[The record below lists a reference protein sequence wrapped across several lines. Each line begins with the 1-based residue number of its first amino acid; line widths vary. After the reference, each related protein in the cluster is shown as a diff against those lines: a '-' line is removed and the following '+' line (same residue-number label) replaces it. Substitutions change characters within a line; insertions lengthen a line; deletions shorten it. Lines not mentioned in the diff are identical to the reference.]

1 MLFLLLLIGDEHNDL
16 NVSEPQRPYLP
27 MNEGKHHNLNVHIL
41 CMIFLVVRWRGWSQD
56 SPYGDN
62 EDSLSHN
69 GCCTDPFHSTFSSSM
84 FNITLSFV
92 SYVSIKPKLQ
102 HPPLATLQAFELLKI
117 GYFKF
122 LLPPLSQAK
131 IAFKCPTQYQTI
143 HGVFNKYCG
152 IKKSHGLV
160 FVAAL

>member
-41 CMIFLVVRWRGWSQD
+41 YVIFLVVRWRGWSQD

-84 FNITLSFV
+84 FNINLSFV
-92 SYVSIKPKLQ
+92 YLSIKSKLQ

-122 LLPPLSQAK
+122 LLSPPPLPGQDRIQMPHPISNNPWCVQQ
-131 IAFKCPTQYQTI
+131 ILW
-143 HGVFNKYCG
+143 N
-152 IKKSHGLV
+152 
-160 FVAAL
+160 

>member
-41 CMIFLVVRWRGWSQD
+41 CVIFLVVRWWSWSQD

-84 FNITLSFV
+84 FNINLSFV
-92 SYVSIKPKLQ
+92 YVSIKSKLQ
-102 HPPLATLQAFELLKI
+102 HPPWQPCKHLNFWRLVISSFCSPPPSPRPRSHLNAPPNIKRSLVCSTNVVELSKVM
-117 GYFKF
+117 G
-122 LLPPLSQAK
+122 
-131 IAFKCPTQYQTI
+131 
-143 HGVFNKYCG
+143 
-152 IKKSHGLV
+152 
-160 FVAAL
+160 

>member
-27 MNEGKHHNLNVHIL
+27 MNEGKHHSLNVHIL
-41 CMIFLVVRWRGWSQD
+41 CVIFLVVRWRGWSQD

-62 EDSLSHN
+62 EDSLSHH
-69 GCCTDPFHSTFSSSM
+69 GCCIDPFHSTFSCSM

-92 SYVSIKPKLQ
+92 SYVSIKSKLQ

-122 LLPPLSQAK
+122 LLPPPLPGQDRIQMPHPISNN
-131 IAFKCPTQYQTI
+131 
-143 HGVFNKYCG
+143 GVFNKCCG
-152 IKKSHGLV
+152 IKQSHGLV

>member
-41 CMIFLVVRWRGWSQD
+41 CVIFLVVRWRGWSQD

-122 LLPPLSQAK
+122 LLPPLPQAK

-143 HGVFNKYCG
+143 LGVFNKCCG
-152 IKKSHGLV
+152 IKQSHGLV

>member
-16 NVSEPQRPYLP
+16 NVSEPQRPYLL

-41 CMIFLVVRWRGWSQD
+41 CVIFLVVRWRGWSQD

-84 FNITLSFV
+84 FNINLSFFKCQSSLSFNIPPWQPCKHLNFWRLV
-92 SYVSIKPKLQ
+92 ISSFCS
-102 HPPLATLQAFELLKI
+102 PPL
-117 GYFKF
+117 
-122 LLPPLSQAK
+122 PQAK
-131 IAFKCPTQYQTI
+131 ITFKCPTQYQRI
-143 HGVFNKYCG
+143 LGVFNKCCG
-152 IKKSHGLV
+152 IKQSHGLV

>member
-16 NVSEPQRPYLP
+16 NVSEAQRPYLP
-27 MNEGKHHNLNVHIL
+27 MNEGKHHNLNDHIL
-41 CMIFLVVRWRGWSQD
+41 YVIFLVVRWRGWSQD

-122 LLPPLSQAK
+122 LLPPPSPRPRSHSNAPPNIKQSLVCSTNIVELSK
-131 IAFKCPTQYQTI
+131 VM
-143 HGVFNKYCG
+143 G
-152 IKKSHGLV
+152 
-160 FVAAL
+160 

>member
-41 CMIFLVVRWRGWSQD
+41 CVIFLVVRWRGWSQD
-56 SPYGDN
+56 STYGDN

-102 HPPLATLQAFELLKI
+102 HPPWQPCKHLNFWRLVISSFCSPPPSPRPRSHSNAPPNIKQSLVCSTNIVELSKVM
-117 GYFKF
+117 G
-122 LLPPLSQAK
+122 
-131 IAFKCPTQYQTI
+131 
-143 HGVFNKYCG
+143 
-152 IKKSHGLV
+152 
-160 FVAAL
+160 

>member
-1 MLFLLLLIGDEHNDL
+1 MLFLLLLIGDEQNDL

-41 CMIFLVVRWRGWSQD
+41 CMIFLVVRWWSWSQD

-84 FNITLSFV
+84 FNINLSFV
-92 SYVSIKPKLQ
+92 YVSIKSKLQ

-122 LLPPLSQAK
+122 LLPPLPQAK
-131 IAFKCPTQYQTI
+131 ITFKCPTQYQMI
-143 HGVFNKYCG
+143 LGVFNKCCG
-152 IKKSHGLV
+152 IKQSHGLV

>member
-41 CMIFLVVRWRGWSQD
+41 YVIFLVVRWRGWSQD

-102 HPPLATLQAFELLKI
+102 HPSLATLQAFIYSFIYFEL
-117 GYFKF
+117 F
-122 LLPPLSQAK
+122 LLSM
-131 IAFKCPTQYQTI
+131 AF
-143 HGVFNKYCG
+143 
-152 IKKSHGLV
+152 
-160 FVAAL
+160 

>member
-16 NVSEPQRPYLP
+16 NVSEPQRPYLL

-41 CMIFLVVRWRGWSQD
+41 CVIFLVVRWRGWSQD

-84 FNITLSFV
+84 FNINLSFFKCQ
-92 SYVSIKPKLQ
+92 SSLSFNI
-102 HPPLATLQAFELLKI
+102 PPLQPCKHLNFWRLVI
-117 GYFKF
+117 SSFCS
-122 LLPPLSQAK
+122 PPLPQAK
-131 IAFKCPTQYQTI
+131 ITFKCPTQYQRI
-143 HGVFNKYCG
+143 LGVFNKCCG
-152 IKKSHGLV
+152 IKQSHGLV

>member
-41 CMIFLVVRWRGWSQD
+41 CVIFLVVRWRGWSQD

-92 SYVSIKPKLQ
+92 SYVSIKCKLQ
-102 HPPLATLQAFELLKI
+102 HPPWQPCKHLNFWRLVISSFCSPPSPRSRSHSNAPPNIKRSLVCSTNVVELSKVM
-117 GYFKF
+117 G
-122 LLPPLSQAK
+122 
-131 IAFKCPTQYQTI
+131 
-143 HGVFNKYCG
+143 
-152 IKKSHGLV
+152 
-160 FVAAL
+160 